1 MTLSLINNSTFTVPI
16 FDHVQNFLK
25 VTATTL
31 ILNTLENAGKVRDA
45 ALDCRTLC
53 GELTTSA
60 TNIGEKF
67 IDDTFQYG
75 PSLATSRAFI
85 RGTCALRT
93 QGGIVGKAVTKYS
106 LVSWIG
112 YGACLTCCGKAKIK
126 GAI

>member
-1 MTLSLINNSTFTVPI
+1 MTLSLINNSTFATSS
-16 FDHVQNFLK
+16 FKLVQNFLEQAK
-25 VTATTL
+25 TTL
-31 ILNTLENAGKVRDA
+31 VLKPLGNAEKVRDA
-45 ALDCRTLC
+45 ALDCRMLC

-93 QGGIVGKAVTKYS
+93 QGGMVGQAVTKYS

-112 YGACLTCCGKAKIK
+112 YGACMTCCGKAKIT